1 MAPHLK
7 PGELDVIHEKFA
19 AGVSP
24 ILIHKW
30 LKALRDKKGVD
41 TPHLTN
47 LRKALEGK
55 RYKRG
60 RVETRSKNKGKD
72 KAHGDAYGCQAQ
84 GPHQEVK
91 Q

>member
-1 MAPHLK
+1 MAPHLA
-7 PGELDVIHEKFA
+7 PGELDVIHQKFA
-19 AGVSP
+19 AGMSP

-30 LKALRDKKGVD
+30 LKALREKTGVD

-47 LRKALEGK
+47 LRKALKGK

-60 RVETRSKNKGKD
+60 RVETRVKKSD
-72 KAHGDAYGCQAQ
+72 VHKAHGVAYGCQAQ
-84 GPHQEVK
+84 GAHQEVK